1 MDVPK
6 YFLSVFGK
14 PKPPNKDTVE
24 SGIYHPDSKFVP
36 FPAKLGDILLIYC
49 TIGYKEY
56 SMSVPGVGIVLQ
68 INNREIHYRF
78 LPLTKPISKDE
89 LDDYLDLTDKK
100 KFSNIRFSSYWFF
113 EISRDSFL
121 RSVKDHNIFWEQ
133 ITGLVEDAHK

>member
-1 MDVPK
+1 MDAPK

-14 PKPPNKDTVE
+14 PKLPYKDTVE
-24 SGIYHPDSKFVP
+24 SGIYHPDSKFAP
-36 FPAKLGDILLIYC
+36 FPAKQGDILLIYC

-68 INNREIHYRF
+68 TNSREIHYRF
-78 LPLTKPISKDE
+78 LPLIKSISKDE
-89 LDDYLDLTDKK
+89 LDNYLDPSDKK
-100 KFSNIRFSSYWFF
+100 KFSNIRFSSYWLF

-133 ITGLVEDAHK
+133 IA